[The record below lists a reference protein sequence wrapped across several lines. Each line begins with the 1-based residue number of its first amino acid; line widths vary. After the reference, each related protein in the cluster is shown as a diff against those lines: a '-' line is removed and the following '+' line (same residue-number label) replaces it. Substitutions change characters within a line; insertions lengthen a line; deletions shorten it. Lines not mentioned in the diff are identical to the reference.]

1 VIQEKGIAMNAK
13 PNMARQLVISLVILG
28 TFVLIAFTL
37 TRHGKSDEAT
47 AAPAQSNATVEV
59 SPVGQNVVQILTAP
73 VRTGTLSRD
82 IEATGLVSYPA
93 DQTVKISPRLQGR
106 VREVLVKVGDHV
118 TAGQTLAIMDSVDA
132 ANAQTTMAQNDN
144 RLRLA
149 KITLERNQRLYRLG
163 TPEVTQAQATLEQAQ
178 AATLAAKEVLDR
190 TTQQSNIGGFTEPP
204 LETAQNA
211 YIAAKQALVQA
222 QSDLA
227 LAEKDRA
234 RKEELIKIGVIA
246 TQDVEASQNVLE
258 KARVAVQSD
267 QDSLKLAQQAYTREQ
282 KAYGTKLYSEQQ
294 VRAATAA
301 YKQAQLQEEAAKTAL
316 TLARAA
322 ILSNLQQAQ
331 SDYQAALTD
340 SENAHRVFNLLDHP
354 AADGTVRILA
364 PISGVVTDRQVSPGQ
379 VVDQSQMTPWQMF
392 VISNTAIVWVDADIY
407 EKDIA
412 SITPGLPV
420 KMHVAALPGR
430 VFSGRVLRIAPTL
443 DRTVRAVKVRS
454 EIDNSSGLIRD
465 GMFAD
470 VTISRPRGQQ
480 ITIVPLEAIQH
491 TGEEDFVY
499 IAEGKKYTRRKVK
512 LGPQRDGMSVVLEGL
527 KPGEVVV
534 THGAIFLGEQ
544 SNNG

>member
-1 VIQEKGIAMNAK
+1 
-13 PNMARQLVISLVILG
+13 MARQLVISLCILVI
-28 TFVLIAFTL
+28 FVLIGVTL
-37 TRHGKSDEAT
+37 TRHTKTDEAT
-47 AAPAQSNATVEV
+47 AAPAQNSSAVEV
-59 SPVGQNVVQILTAP
+59 TPAGQNVVQIRTAP
-73 VRTGTLSRD
+73 VRAGTLSRD
-82 IEATGLVSYPA
+82 LQATGLISYPS

-118 TAGQTLAIMDSVDA
+118 TAGQVLAIMDSVDA
-132 ANAQTTMAQNDN
+132 ANAQTTATQNDN

-149 KITLERNQRLYRLG
+149 KATLDRNERLYRLG
-163 TPEVTQAQATLEQAQ
+163 TPEVTQAQATLVQAQ
-178 AATLAAKEVLDR
+178 AATEAAKEVLDR
-190 TTQQSNIGGFTEPP
+190 TTQQSNIGGFAEPP

-267 QDSLKLAQQAYTREQ
+267 QDSLKLAQQAYEREQ
-282 KAYGTKLYSEQQ
+282 KAFNTRLYSQQ
-294 VRAATAA
+294 QERTAYAA
-301 YKQAQLQEEAAKTAL
+301 YKQAQLQESAAKTAL

-322 ILSNLQQAQ
+322 ILTNLQQAQ

-340 SENAHRVFNLLDHP
+340 SQNAHHVLDLLGHP
-354 AADGTVRILA
+354 AADSTIRIVA
-364 PISGVVTDRQVSPGQ
+364 PISGVVTDRQVSKGQ

-392 VISNTAIVWVDADIY
+392 VIANPAVVWVDADVY

-420 KMHVAALPGR
+420 TMRVAALPGR
-430 VFSGRVLRIAPTL
+430 VFTGRVLHIAPTL
-443 DRTVRAVKVRS
+443 DKTVRAIKIRS
-454 EIDNSSGLIRD
+454 EIDNPAGLIRD

-470 VTISRPRGQQ
+470 VTISRPRGQD
-480 ITIVPLEAIQH
+480 VVLAPLEAIQH

-499 IAEGKKYTRRKVK
+499 VADGKKYLRRKVR
-512 LGPQRDGMSVVLEGL
+512 LGEQRNGESVVLEGL
-527 KPGEVVV
+527 KAGEIVV
-534 THGAIFLGEQ
+534 THGALFLGDQ
-544 SNNG
+544 ASND